1 MICDEGAE
9 AALVEKLLPFLEKE
23 EAEEETAAAA
33 DGTTDA
39 AGDPWHGNDLLHVS
53 AAGGLVQREACTAV
67 LARAYTD
74 AVLGDSR
81 TEVAGDCERVID
93 GDATVKVAGGTDA
106 LDVDGDAEIGFDER
120 MVMMSGTVER
130 EWTGTIIRMA
140 GMEGV
145 ICGGAYT
152 KVLAGAAVTVCA
164 LATGDVYGACARFA
178 GARVNVAGIHYRTA
192 RLAMWRA
199 GVYVRSAGVVVEPLI
214 GSPSQHGPAKS
225 IGDKAARILR
235 GASAVLPFVDIA
247 VGIASIPVGIGKL
260 IANVVR
266 RKSPEPPSGPPR
278 MRIRNGVRVCNAGLE
293 VSL

>member
-1 MICDEGAE
+1 MNCNEGVE
-9 AALVEKLLPFLEKE
+9 ASLVEKLLPFLEKE
-23 EAEEETAAAA
+23 KDEDEEAAE

-39 AGDPWHGNDLLHVS
+39 ASDPWYGNDLLHVS
-53 AAGGLVQREACTAV
+53 AAGGLVQREKCTAT

-74 AVLGDSR
+74 TVLGDTR
-81 TEVAGDCERVID
+81 TEVAGDCERTVD
-93 GDATVKVAGGTDA
+93 GDATVKVAAGTDA
-106 LDVDGDAEIGFDER
+106 LDVDGDAEIVFDER

-130 EWTGTIIRMA
+130 EWRGAITRMA

-178 GARVNVAGIHYRTA
+178 GARVNVAGMHYRTA
-192 RLAMWRA
+192 RAAMWRT

-235 GASAVLPFVDIA
+235 GAGAVLPFVDIA

-278 MRIRNGVRVCNAGLE
+278 MRIRNGVRVDNAGLE
-293 VSL
+293 VNT